1 VEKTLFKKPKSS
13 TILPRDV
20 GKGAASERSN
30 LGVRRRNR
38 KSHEAI
44 LAAALKL
51 VKARGYAAVTIEA
64 IASEAGVGKQTI
76 YRWWPSKAAVV
87 FEALSETI
95 KADAPLPNT
104 GSLET
109 DLEEFLGKMFVGLAK
124 TGAGRVI
131 ASLFSEAQANSEFDS
146 AFRTEYLSPRR
157 DALRQILHNGKVRKE
172 LWPDLD
178 MDLAIDSL
186 YGPMLYRM
194 LNPYAPLDRKFAR
207 KLVRQLLKG
216 LRAA

>member
-1 VEKTLFKKPKSS
+1 VGKALVEKPRSS
-13 TILPRDV
+13 TLLPRGV
-20 GKGAASERSN
+20 EKEAPSERSS

-51 VKARGYAAVTIEA
+51 VKVRGYAAVTIEA

-76 YRWWPSKAAVV
+76 YRWWSSKASVV
-87 FEALSETI
+87 FEALSKTI

-104 GSLET
+104 GSLER
-109 DLEEFLGKMFVGLAK
+109 DLEEFLLKMFVGLVK

-131 ASLFSEAQANSEFDS
+131 ASLFSEAQANCEFDS
-146 AFRTEYLSPRR
+146 AFRSEYLGPRR
-157 DALRQILHNGKVRKE
+157 DALRQILEKGKDRKE
-172 LWPDLD
+172 LGPDVDL
-178 MDLAIDSL
+178 DLAIDSF
-186 YGPMLYRM
+186 YGSMWYRM

-216 LRAA
+216 FGTV

>member
-1 VEKTLFKKPKSS
+1 VEKALVEKPRSS
-13 TILPRDV
+13 TLLPRGV
-20 GKGAASERSN
+20 GKEAPSERSS
-30 LGVRRRNR
+30 LGARRRNR

-51 VKARGYAAVTIEA
+51 VKVRGYAAVTIEA

-76 YRWWPSKAAVV
+76 YRWWSSKASVV
-87 FEALSETI
+87 FEALSKTI

-109 DLEEFLGKMFVGLAK
+109 DLEEFLGKMFVGLVK

-146 AFRTEYLSPRR
+146 AFRSEYLSPRR
-157 DALRQILHNGKVRKE
+157 DALRQILEKGKDRKE
-172 LWPDLD
+172 LCPDVDL
-178 MDLAIDSL
+178 DLAIDSF
-186 YGPMLYRM
+186 YGSMLYRM

-216 LRAA
+216 FGTV